1 MSRIALVIAGGDP
14 PPADLF
20 TTLPPPVFTVAA
32 DSGINHA
39 HALDLGVDVLVGDL
53 DSADEASVRWAAER
67 GATIEV
73 HPANKDQTD
82 LELALE
88 RAVRA
93 SIEQDLDEVVVAGLS
108 GGRLDHWLAN
118 LLTLAGPLT
127 ASIDV
132 TAYVGRS
139 RVSVVRDRRSLTGRA
154 GELVSLIAVG
164 GPVYGITTS
173 GLEYALRHET
183 LEAGTSRGVSN
194 VFAGPT
200 SDAGGGDH
208 REERGLVSA
217 VIVVTSGTLLAVQ
230 PEHLVAADHGDD
242 GPLGPPRSPAP
253 R

>member
-1 MSRIALVIAGGDP
+1 LVIAGGDS

-53 DSADEASVRWAAER
+53 DSADEASVQWAAER
-67 GATIEV
+67 GAAIEV

-93 SIEQDLDEVVVAGLS
+93 SVERDLDEVVVAGLS

-118 LLTLAGPLT
+118 LMVLAGPLT

-132 TAYVGRS
+132 TADVGRS
-139 RVSVVRDRRSLTGRA
+139 RVSVVRGRRSLTGRA
-154 GELVSLIAVG
+154 GELLSLIPVG
-164 GPVYGITTS
+164 GPVHGITTS
-173 GLEYALRHET
+173 GLVYALRHET

-194 VFAGPT
+194 VFDGSTTGAG
-200 SDAGGGDH
+200 SGDH
-208 REERGLVSA
+208 PEERGLVSA
-217 VIVVTSGTLLAVQ
+217 VVDVVSGTLLAVQ
-230 PEHLVAADHGDD
+230 PEHLAAADQGDD
-242 GPLGPPRSPAP
+242 GPVGPSRSPIP